1 MAKHVLRLKLSKIHQ
16 SMFFGLMADEY
27 TYISD
32 KEQVSICSLWVN
44 SKEFKVHGNFIG
56 LHEVDNIQ
64 SITIVQAITDVL
76 IWLNLPI
83 SRCRGQTYDGASLIF
98 CMKINDHKCR
108 KVTKPFF

>member
-32 KEQVSICSLWVN
+32 KEQVSICLLWVN

-56 LHEVDNIQ
+56 LH
-64 SITIVQAITDVL
+64 VQAITDVL

-83 SRCRGQTYDGASLIF
+83 SRCRGQAYDGASLIF